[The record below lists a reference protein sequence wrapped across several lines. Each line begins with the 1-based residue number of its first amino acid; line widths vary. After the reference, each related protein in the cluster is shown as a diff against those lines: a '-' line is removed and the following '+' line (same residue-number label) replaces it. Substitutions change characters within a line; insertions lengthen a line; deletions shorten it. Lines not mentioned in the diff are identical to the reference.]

1 MNDNEVCA
9 FLLYN
14 EAAGMTRLT
23 DEEGGRMS
31 RVWLLALAAASA
43 LAIGAMASEKPSE
56 EYVKSMKDANVAA
69 QSLRKDVEAK
79 DYGAIAKDAATLK
92 ALFAGTE
99 DFWTK
104 RHAEDA
110 VAAAKAGGKAATDL
124 ESAAK
129 ARNDEGVAASANA
142 LNGACKT
149 CHDAHRERLPDG
161 TSEIK

>member
-1 MNDNEVCA
+1 MGKSA
-9 FLLYN
+9 
-14 EAAGMTRLT
+14 
-23 DEEGGRMS
+23 
-31 RVWLLALAAASA
+31 WLALAAAGV
-43 LAIGAMASEKPSE
+43 LAIGVMANEKPSD

-69 QSLRKDVEAK
+69 QSLRRDVEAK
-79 DYGAIAKDAATLK
+79 NYDAIVKDAATLK

-99 DFWTK
+99 EFWTK
-104 RHAEDA
+104 RNGEDA

-129 ARNDEGVAASANA
+129 AKNEEAITASAKA
-142 LNGACKT
+142 VNGACKT